1 MKSREIKKFRKT
13 YTKYTYDCI
22 SEGYKLAVLFDEK
35 DEVKGY
41 GGRWHPYPN
50 DDGGYWWMPAKHIN
64 DVIHDNGT
72 LLRQWLNENE
82 MIMGQYGKINTK
94 THQHILDNLENADE
108 YELMHQDST
117 ESFRPENT
125 GTFHVWETIGVAG
138 WNHGAD
144 GPLHLD
150 GHGAGM
156 EYMTLDDGRAMW
168 DDLMKSGYRRIIR
181 ENTLTTEENTV

>member
-35 DEVKGY
+35 DEVKRY

-82 MIMGQYGKINTK
+82 MIMGQYGTIDGDSSTV
-94 THQHILDNLENADE
+94 QNLNPPDAE

-117 ESFRPENT
+117 ETFRPENT
-125 GTFHVWETIGVAG
+125 GHFHVWEAIGIAG
-138 WNHGAD
+138 WTPNSD
-144 GPLHLD
+144 SIQ
-150 GHGAGM
+150 
-156 EYMTLDDGRAMW
+156 YMTLDAGRAMW
-168 DDLMKSGYRRIIR
+168 DDLMRGGYRKIIR
-181 ENTLTTEENTV
+181 EKTLTSEENTV

>member
-1 MKSREIKKFRKT
+1 MKGREIRTFRKN

-35 DEVKGY
+35 DEVKKY

-50 DDGGYWWMPAKHIN
+50 DDGGGYWWMPAKHLN

-82 MIMGQYGKINTK
+82 MIMGQYGKIDTK
-94 THQHILDNLENADE
+94 SHILDNLENADE
-108 YELMHQDST
+108 YELQHKDST
-117 ESFRPENT
+117 TEFRPENT

-138 WNHGAD
+138 WNHGA
-144 GPLHLD
+144 
-150 GHGAGM
+150 GM
-156 EYMTLDDGRAMW
+156 AYMTLDDGRAMW

-181 ENTLTTEENTV
+181 EKTLTTEENTV